1 MQRKSDFSSR
11 IVNVWR
17 VGNDYALSAVTWDGV
32 DTVGVCGSNPHAPTI
47 FIELFDTVVLLS
59 SLPSNLADSLQTHG
73 N

>member
-32 DTVGVCGSNPHAPTI
+32 DTVGVCGSNPHAPTR
-47 FIELFDTVVLLS
+47 FIELFVTVVVLS